1 MNIFKKVYNKLYNL
15 LVGLIFGMKNTEEV
29 MFTQQGLNNE
39 VGTGVIKEVES
50 QRVSKAL
57 LKGEITQEVEELR
70 YRTYKVDRESKEYE
84 YYAPTL
90 ALKRE
95 KQDNK
100 FVKYDN
106 SDNLEIITIQPNET
120 NVESISETLK
130 HINEYGNKE
139 TYLIKIDRNFVSRYK
154 IEEYTKR
161 LVVKKLDDKN
171 HVILDFYVSK
181 YPNDKDFKSKG
192 FVKEIEKIK
201 NDKLRSD
208 ILDFKEVSF
217 TTYHAFKLYDMLEFA
232 FKNIYFREV
241 VEYDGHYIIR
251 FKAYAYKNGI
261 DLTKSFYSKTMDE
274 KYKNKVKKDIVL
286 NITGSDDIKTYICS
300 ECGKEVMYNTDEM
313 EELPIFEPRDIY
325 SDENELSNVT
335 EYMDMQVSEQ
345 TFGKPLCRNCLKKY
359 LENNKI

>member
-1 MNIFKKVYNKLYNL
+1 
-15 LVGLIFGMKNTEEV
+15 
-29 MFTQQGLNNE
+29 
-39 VGTGVIKEVES
+39 
-50 QRVSKAL
+50 
-57 LKGEITQEVEELR
+57 
-70 YRTYKVDRESKEYE
+70 
-84 YYAPTL
+84 
-90 ALKRE
+90 
-95 KQDNK
+95 
-100 FVKYDN
+100 
-106 SDNLEIITIQPNET
+106 
-120 NVESISETLK
+120 
-130 HINEYGNKE
+130 
-139 TYLIKIDRNFVSRYK
+139 
-154 IEEYTKR
+154 
-161 LVVKKLDDKN
+161 
-171 HVILDFYVSK
+171 
-181 YPNDKDFKSKG
+181 
-192 FVKEIEKIK
+192 
-201 NDKLRSD
+201 
-208 ILDFKEVSF
+208 
-217 TTYHAFKLYDMLEFA
+217 MLEFA